1 MHHLSLIAVSA
12 YCIYSCEIVFITTF
26 GITMEMLLVQMYKLP
41 QFAVTDMIMSTFLIG
56 ASFMTLFVY
65 GCDNVVTNIF
75 ICK

>member
-1 MHHLSLIAVSA
+1 
-12 YCIYSCEIVFITTF
+12 
-26 GITMEMLLVQMYKLP
+26 MEMLLVQTYKLP
-41 QFAVTDMIMSTFLIG
+41 QFAVTDMIMSTFLIR